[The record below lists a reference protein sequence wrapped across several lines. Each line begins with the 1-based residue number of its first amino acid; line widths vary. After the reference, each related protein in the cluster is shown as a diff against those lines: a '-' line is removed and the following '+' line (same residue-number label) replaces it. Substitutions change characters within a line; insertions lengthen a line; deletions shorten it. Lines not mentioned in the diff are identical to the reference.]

1 MSPNRVLTLAF
12 WLIWSAAL
20 VPLCAANSDAAAP
33 GAAPASHNAEGGE
46 LPEEEQR
53 LGAFFL
59 SMLLGTAFLVGYFL
73 QTRHITWFPEAGA
86 FLVIGVIAGAIFHSF
101 KTIGDTNVDELAAYM
116 KFNKDIFFM
125 VLLPP
130 IIFESAYNLRS
141 RKFFANLDAILL
153 LAIYGTLAATI
164 ITGVLVKFAGDAGW
178 SHPFDWLPSM
188 LFGSLISATD
198 PVTVLALFSELNADI
213 NLYSMVYGESVLNDA
228 VALVMY
234 KTVLTFKETEFNA
247 KSAVAATGTFLKIFI
262 CSTLI
267 GITFALIVTVIYR
280 YTKLYEKR
288 FFFLEIALSAVFPY
302 GSWMVSDA
310 LGLSGIV
317 AVLFCGIGMAHW
329 TKKNLSLSAQ
339 DFTAKFYKI
348 LAVLSETLVFIAL
361 GMAVTIYS
369 HQWEWS
375 WFFLATIICLAA
387 RAFNVYPVCFVCNLW
402 RKKSNHISHRI
413 QFVLWMSGLRGAI
426 AFALAFDARGDTFFQ
441 AGNDGAAIFSATV
454 FIVFFTIF
462 VIGSPTAKIL
472 MKLDVLQGEEVAVP
486 PLTGRSARLMSLDEK
501 YIGRFFLHPRGKRP
515 AEVEM
520 QARGRIPSLAIA
532 SLLRLHRDD
541 VLLTAT
547 CRHSQDVVQRV
558 QRRHIQ
564 RGSVWRRRRRPKR

>member
-1 MSPNRVLTLAF
+1 MARLRALALALVLLG
-12 WLIWSAAL
+12 LAAL
-20 VPLCAANSDAAAP
+20 VPFCSANSEVASP
-33 GAAPASHNAEGGE
+33 GAASPTSEHSEE

-59 SMLLGTAFLVGYFL
+59 AMLLGIAFLVGYFL

-86 FLVIGVIAGAIFHSF
+86 FLIIGVIAGAIFHSF
-101 KTIGDTNVDELAAYM
+101 AGGSNKTLDELAAFM
-116 KFNKDIFFM
+116 KFNKEIFFM

-141 RKFFANLDAILL
+141 RKFFSNLDAILL
-153 LAIYGTLAATI
+153 LAVYGTLTATI
-164 ITGVLVKFAGDAGW
+164 LTGVLVKFAGDAGW

-213 NLYSMVYGESVLNDA
+213 NLYSMVYGESIFNDA

-247 KSAVAATGTFLKIFI
+247 QSALAATGPFLKIFI

-267 GITFALIVTVIYR
+267 GVLFAIIITMVYR

-302 GSWMVSDA
+302 ASWMVSDA

-329 TKKNLSLSAQ
+329 TKKNLSLAAQ

-348 LAVLSETLVFIAL
+348 LAILSETLVFIAL

-369 HQWEWS
+369 HVWNWG
-375 WFFLATIICLAA
+375 WFLIATLICLAA

-402 RKKSNHISHRI
+402 RKQSNKISHRI

-426 AFALAFDARGDTFFQ
+426 AFALAFDARNDSFFAAGD
-441 AGNDGAAIFSATV
+441 DGKAIFSATV

-472 MKLDVLQGEEVAVP
+472 MKLDVLQGAETSEA
-486 PLTGRSARLMSLDEK
+486 PLTGRSARLMTLDEK
-501 YIGRFFLHPRGKRP
+501 YICRYILHPRGKRLFDI
-515 AEVEM
+515 EM
-520 QARGRIPSLAIA
+520 Q
-532 SLLRLHRDD
+532 
-541 VLLTAT
+541 VLGVCFGAQ
-547 CRHSQDVVQRV
+547 SQACQ
-558 QRRHIQ
+558 HE
-564 RGSVWRRRRRPKR
+564 